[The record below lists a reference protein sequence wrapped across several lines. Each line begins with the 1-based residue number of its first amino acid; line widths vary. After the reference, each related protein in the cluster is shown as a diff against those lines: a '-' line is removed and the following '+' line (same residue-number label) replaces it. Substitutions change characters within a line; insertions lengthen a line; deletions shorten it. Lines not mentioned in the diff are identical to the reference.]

1 MQILFEFH
9 QGKLSTPWF
18 YTFPGTWLSVSITF
32 WMLRAAV
39 HSTILGVL
47 CVV

>member
-1 MQILFEFH
+1 MHILFKFH
-9 QGKLSTPWF
+9 KGNLSTLWF

-39 HSTILGVL
+39 HSTILVVL